1 MIIPIHL
8 SYIREIPD
16 CDIEEEIR
24 EAFRVFD
31 KEGHGFIPVPDL
43 TEVPSLLDFRLNIDF
58 KAVLGE
64 RTVRSHSDIPQA
76 LFEYHAIPQVLQK
89 LGEKL
94 SSDECQVLNAVEFQK
109 ILILEKVPFSLGHS

>member
-1 MIIPIHL
+1 M
-8 SYIREIPD
+8 
-16 CDIEEEIR
+16 
-24 EAFRVFD
+24 FD

-94 SSDECQVLNAVEFQK
+94 SSDECQVLNAVKFQK
-109 ILILEKVPFSLGHS
+109 KVSSWRRWPQVAPYVLPFFYCCQYIRLFSKEQ